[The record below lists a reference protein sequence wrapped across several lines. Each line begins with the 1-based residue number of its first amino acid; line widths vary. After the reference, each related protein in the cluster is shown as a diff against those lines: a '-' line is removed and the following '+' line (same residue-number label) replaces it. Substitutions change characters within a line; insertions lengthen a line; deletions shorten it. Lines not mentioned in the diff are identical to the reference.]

1 MTALDLADS
10 GKAPSRADMLTRWT
24 RALCVLLFL
33 SSVAALIVQLG
44 WQQALVRRFGG
55 DTQLV
60 TILALGLGCLIGGLL
75 SRLAP
80 MPLLAAIAAMNGV
93 CGFASLTI
101 DGASD
106 GWAVAPALASAL
118 LTGAMLPAALGHLV
132 RRTGGVGSAFGDS
145 LFAVMLGAAVA
156 CLACAA
162 VLFPFFGERDV
173 LGVAIVLN
181 AVVVVGALVSRR
193 HERHLP
199 TLADAPLLQRQPL
212 IAFAPALALAAFAG
226 IMAASYELFFAR
238 AVAYAAAPSQ
248 AAFAATLAAFLI
260 GLAAGAHR
268 AGRHCTVFS
277 ADELMRRA
285 ARSAMAAN
293 LIGLAALPLLEQLA
307 WLDRAVIV
315 VVMLLCVLAGR
326 AFGALLPYLAEFALT
341 ADARAGRRGALLCLA
356 QLAGAAAGALVTGL
370 LLQQLGLVTFGVV
383 LVIAGVLY
391 TLALVALVDLP
402 RWQKIVRT
410 ATAVAVAVLALA
422 LMPRWSANVVERLNV
437 KASADAKPSMD
448 RHQRSL

>member
-1 MTALDLADS
+1 
-10 GKAPSRADMLTRWT
+10 MLTRWT

-44 WQQALVRRFGG
+44 WQQALARRFGG
-55 DTQLV
+55 DAELV

-118 LTGAMLPAALGHLV
+118 TGAMLPAALGHLV
-132 RRTGGVGSAFGDS
+132 RRTGGVGSAFGDG

-156 CLACAA
+156 CLGCAA
-162 VLFPFFGERDV
+162 VLFPFFGERDA

-181 AVVVVGALVSRR
+181 AVVLVGALVSRR
-193 HERHLP
+193 NERRLP
-199 TLADAPLLQRQPL
+199 KLADAPLLQRQPL

-226 IMAASYELFFAR
+226 VMAASYELFFAR

-260 GLAAGAHR
+260 GLAAGARR

-341 ADARAGRRGALLCLA
+341 ADARAGRRSALLCLA
-356 QLAGAAAGALVTGL
+356 HLTGAAAGALVTGL

-410 ATAVAVAVLALA
+410 ATAVAVAIVALA